1 MRVCES
7 ESVRESVCT
16 RVQKCV
22 CVCVYVQ
29 ESERL
34 CVGDEQASGRSGVRR
49 GRGAVVVSQPLFS
62 LPSSRLGLGLSFVLL
77 QSLRGSGSRHFHI
90 RFRPSSSTSPGEAY

>member
-1 MRVCES
+1 MNVCECARVRVCG
-7 ESVRESVCT
+7 SVYKSA
-16 RVQKCV
+16 KV